1 MTTPAPEAS
10 VPRAGMLATVRNR
23 RGVVAA
29 VEPFD
34 GEAGRLHLVHLEY
47 KDDHAPSEE
56 RLLWELEPSRHLLE
70 PNALPDPARGGAMPA
85 GDFDALL
92 RAARWTAL
100 SPYLDPRD
108 PGVPGGAGSG
118 DRGHR
123 GDSGGEAGPD
133 DPPYRE
139 PVASPFHG
147 GVRIESYQL
156 VPLLK
161 ALRMP
166 RVSLLIADDVGL
178 GKTVEAGLIL
188 TELLLRRRIRR
199 ILVLTP
205 ASLRRQWCEELWDKF
220 SLRFEMVDR
229 LETERLRRRLGMDAN
244 PWRSFGRIVASFHY
258 LRQPDVLEQFLSA
271 CRTPEGS
278 PHLPWDLLIV
288 DECHH
293 LMPSPFGEDSG
304 LCRMLRLVAP
314 QFEHR
319 LFLSATP
326 HNGHTRSFTGLL
338 EMLDPVRFTRTG
350 EMSPAMRGRVEDVVI
365 RRLKRDID
373 AGSLQRERAAAGGLP
388 QESGSRSRQAAE
400 SLPQERTPRPGQAAE
415 SLSQERTPRPG
426 QAAGSFPH
434 ESGPRPGDA
443 RGSAPQEPAAPA
455 PRFCTR
461 HPPQA
466 LILHSG
472 PREAAL
478 SAAFDAFRS
487 AVRALVSEGTKP
499 RRRAGTFAVEILGKR
514 LLSCP
519 TAFAESWSRARQGF
533 SEQDGAVE
541 KAVTGTVGIG
551 TAGAATVEA
560 ETLVE
565 PEPVIGADR
574 AGATVA
580 GAVRAETVKVE
591 AAADTAVAEKAV
603 SEMVSADTVV
613 TGTTVAGTALAETEL
628 AAAERALRQETGD
641 DREAQQREATAATVV
656 GAWLK
661 HFVDD
666 VEEEIRGIERALDS
680 LGFAL
685 DPGGA
690 PITDQTPAADARF
703 DALVALI
710 ERLLCEGP
718 WRHAGGTDTGGA
730 GTGGTDA
737 GSAIAE
743 STGIGGADTGD
754 TDAGDTDAGGT
765 DAGSTDTG
773 STDTGGTDTGGT
785 DAGSTDAG
793 SAIAESTGI
802 GGADTRDTGAGSP
815 DTRRAGA
822 QGTVN
827 TDGFRGDERL
837 IVFTEYKTT
846 LDYLARRLR
855 ERYCAGRVLT
865 LFGAGGPEGM
875 DETGRENV
883 KAAFNDPASPVRILV
898 ATDAASE
905 GLNLHRTARYL
916 LHYDCP
922 WNPSKLEQR
931 NGRLDRYGQA
941 RDVTVHHFMS
951 HTDPDLRFL
960 DHVIRKADEIR
971 EDLGSVNEVFDRA
984 AHRRLIRGE
993 DTASVQDDL
1002 DRGIE
1007 AARGNTLLEADA
1019 RVTAAMPA
1027 GAETAAK
1034 GTAGTAP
1041 ERATEGAAPEGTPE
1055 RTAKGT
1061 APEVGRQSRRDH
1073 ARRYVPEGAPEGASE
1088 GTAEEAAETAAA
1100 GGSALVDAMAAEL
1113 DHDERALYDTLD
1125 TAMAIPSAG
1134 RPQLRQIAEDPGF
1147 YRVLRPDLPGWR
1159 DVIDEA
1165 LRRPVPGGGQGPMP
1179 RLAFSTEPFIEQL
1192 GYLRVFL
1199 PRADA
1204 VLMHLAHPMM
1214 QRALGVLAR
1223 RRYPG
1228 AGGEVSRWT
1237 VRRGGVPDEA
1247 EAIVLLSIE
1256 ELGVNELRE
1265 TFHRWVRTLAL
1276 PVRDGIL
1283 GEPLAHAPARTLRGA
1298 RETHDPEDRERAGE
1312 ILEDAGPGLREWL
1325 RGYKVALTER
1335 LRRRLESDGEAARRR
1350 EDERYRQRQG
1360 EVSALIEQST
1370 MARLAREIGQLAHRR
1385 RQGQLFDESER
1396 LAEIERSIE
1405 EKEEELGRR
1414 RHHYEEIREQLQ
1426 RERTRILERLLPA
1439 RFALAGSPQVFP
1451 VAVEVRLPERGS

>member
-1 MTTPAPEAS
+1 MRVPAQPS
-10 VPRAGMLATVRNR
+10 VPRAGMLAAVRNR
-23 RGVVAA
+23 RGVVAG

-47 KDDHAPSEE
+47 RDDHAPAEE

-85 GDFDALL
+85 EDFDALL

-100 SPYLDPRD
+100 SPCLDF
-108 PGVPGGAGSG
+108 GGDG
-118 DRGHR
+118 
-123 GDSGGEAGPD
+123 GGEEGPD
-133 DPPYRE
+133 GPPHRQ

-147 GVRIESYQL
+147 GVCIESYQL

-178 GKTVEAGLIL
+178 GKTIEAGLVL

-199 ILVLTP
+199 VLVLTP
-205 ASLRRQWCEELWDKF
+205 ASLRRQWREELWGKF
-220 SLRFEMVDR
+220 SLRFEVVDR
-229 LETERLRRRLGMDAN
+229 QETERLRRRLGMDAN
-244 PWRSFGRIVASFHY
+244 PWRSSSRIVASFHY

-293 LMPSPFGEDSG
+293 LMPSPFGEDSD

-338 EMLDPVRFTRTG
+338 EMLDPVRFTRTS

-365 RRLKRDID
+365 RRLKRDVD
-373 AGSLQRERAAAGGLP
+373 AGS
-388 QESGSRSRQAAE
+388 
-400 SLPQERTPRPGQAAE
+400 
-415 SLSQERTPRPG
+415 
-426 QAAGSFPH
+426 
-434 ESGPRPGDA
+434 
-443 RGSAPQEPAAPA
+443 PA

-461 HPPQA
+461 RPPRA
-466 LILHSG
+466 LALDLD
-472 PREAAL
+472 PREATL
-478 SAAFDAFRS
+478 SAAFDAFRD
-487 AVRALVSEGTKP
+487 AVRTLVSEGTKP
-499 RRRAGTFAVEILGKR
+499 RRRAGTFAVEIFGKR

-533 SEQDGAVE
+533 SEQDATVGKAGVGAV
-541 KAVTGTVGIG
+541 G
-551 TAGAATVEA
+551 VEA
-560 ETLVE
+560 
-565 PEPVIGADR
+565 A
-574 AGATVA
+574 VA
-580 GAVRAETVKVE
+580 GAVEAKTAGAGTAGTGTDGAETARVE
-591 AAADTAVAEKAV
+591 AAADTVGFETAEAR
-603 SEMVSADTVV
+603 
-613 TGTTVAGTALAETEL
+613 TTVTETASAEAEL

-641 DREAQQREATAATVV
+641 DREAQQREATAASVV

-666 VEEEIRGIERALDS
+666 MQEEIRSIERALDA
-680 LGFAL
+680 LGFTR
-685 DPGGA
+685 DGS
-690 PITDQTPAADARF
+690 PIVEQTPVADARF
-703 DALVALI
+703 DALVDLI
-710 ERLLCEGP
+710 EHRLRAGGEFRTDEHP
-718 WRHAGGTDTGGA
+718 REHAGSTGAGGEGAGGPDTGGQ
-730 GTGGTDA
+730 
-737 GSAIAE
+737 E
-743 STGIGGADTGD
+743 IGGPRVEG
-754 TDAGDTDAGGT
+754 AGDA
-765 DAGSTDTG
+765 
-773 STDTGGTDTGGT
+773 
-785 DAGSTDAG
+785 
-793 SAIAESTGI
+793 
-802 GGADTRDTGAGSP
+802 
-815 DTRRAGA
+815 
-822 QGTVN
+822 
-827 TDGFRGDERL
+827 DGFRTDERL

-855 ERYCAGRVLT
+855 ERYAGERILT
-865 LFGAGGPEGM
+865 LFGAGGSGGM

-905 GLNLHRTARYL
+905 GLNLHRTARCL

-941 RDVTVHHFMS
+941 RDVAVHHFVS
-951 HTDPDLRFL
+951 NADPDLRFL

-993 DTASVQDDL
+993 DAASVQAEL

-1007 AARGNTLLEADA
+1007 AARGSIVLAADA
-1019 RVTAAMPA
+1019 TTVVAPAAAAEPSAAATPAAAEPSAAAVPAPGTSAPISAEPSAAPAPGKSAATSAEPSAATIPAAVEPSAAPTPGKSAATTAESAPAASAETPTATAATTATEPSTAPTAAPFAEPSAATAPTIAPEPPA
-1027 GAETAAK
+1027 GRPYRGET
-1034 GTAGTAP
+1034 GI
-1041 ERATEGAAPEGTPE
+1041 
-1055 RTAKGT
+1055 
-1061 APEVGRQSRRDH
+1061 
-1073 ARRYVPEGAPEGASE
+1073 
-1088 GTAEEAAETAAA
+1088 
-1100 GGSALVDAMAAEL
+1100 GGDPGIVEAMAAEL
-1113 DHDERALYDTLD
+1113 DLDARALCDTLD

-1134 RPQLRQIAEDPGF
+1134 RPQLRQMAEDPGF
-1147 YRVLRPDLPGWR
+1147 WRVLRPDLPGWR

-1165 LRRPVPGGGQGPMP
+1165 LRRPVSGGGQGPMP
-1179 RLAFSTEPFIEQL
+1179 RLAFGTEPFIERI
-1192 GYLRVFL
+1192 GRLRVFL
-1199 PRADA
+1199 PRGDA

-1228 AGGEVSRWT
+1228 AGGEASRWT
-1237 VRRGGVPDEA
+1237 VRRGGVPEEA
-1247 EAIVLLSIE
+1247 EAVILLSVE
-1256 ELGVNELRE
+1256 ELGVNALRE

-1276 PVRDGIL
+1276 PVRDGVL
-1283 GEPLAHAPARTLRGA
+1283 GKPLAHVPARTLRGA
-1298 RETHDPEDRERAGE
+1298 LETHDPEDRERAGA
-1312 ILEDAGPGLREWL
+1312 ILEDAGPDLGEWL
-1325 RGYKVALTER
+1325 RGYGNALTER
-1335 LRRRLESDGEAARRR
+1335 LRRRLETDGEAARKR
-1350 EDERYRQRQG
+1350 EDERYRQRRG

-1370 MARLAREIGQLAHRR
+1370 VARLAREVALLAERR
-1385 RQGQLFDESER
+1385 RQGRLFDESEG
-1396 LAEIERSIE
+1396 LAETERSIE
-1405 EKEEELGRR
+1405 EKEEEIRRR

-1426 RERTRILERLLPA
+1426 RERTRVLERLLPA
-1439 RFALAGSPQVFP
+1439 RFALAGEAQVFP
-1451 VAVEVRLPERGS
+1451 VAVEVRLPERG